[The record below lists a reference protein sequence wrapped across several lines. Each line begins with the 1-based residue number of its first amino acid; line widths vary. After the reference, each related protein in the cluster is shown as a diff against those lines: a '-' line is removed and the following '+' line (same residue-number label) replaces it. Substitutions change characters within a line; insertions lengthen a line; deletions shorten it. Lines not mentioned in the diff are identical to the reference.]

1 MPVRMTKKGRAETRE
16 DKRSEQANQQAM
28 SAQAASS
35 PSEGKGSK
43 KAKEP
48 KSPTERKNEKKA
60 QIREARMTSTAK
72 RYGERYTPGMLSG
85 GQVKLDKNKDGK
97 ISGEDFKMMKRK
109 RGGSTPGLKD
119 YVKKS
124 DSEEKKIKAV
134 DKKTGKEVFVSRK
147 QILTSM
153 DSYRPVESGIK
164 NFVSEYARQKS
175 QERKERLSES
185 DKERAE
191 KMMKRK
197 RGGATRKNPNSPK
210 GQNPISEYDKK
221 GKLKYTA
228 ANQGGMMAK
237 STRGYGA
244 ARTSGM
250 GLQDEQVKPGKV
262 QKAFLGIMAMKKA
275 KKKGAKGAEFLSP
288 ALLAKR
294 ILGKKTGGPISGP
307 KGGLP
312 RMSDIDKD
320 KIGKLKQQLN
330 RFRNTPTKGGG
341 ADESK
346 RMSDKTK
353 QSIKNLVK
361 RIGRLT
367 PAAKIGSD
375 AGKIIRERLKKKIMT
390 PAKKMGGGMI
400 NRFNKGSI
408 ARVPGGYSKEG
419 SGRISDKA
427 LKGNSPQKLFSEK
440 EKMGN
445 KKTSGMRKK
454 MGGGMMMKQYNKGG
468 SVTASCKLGRNK
480 ATKLY

>member
-1 MPVRMTKKGRAETRE
+1 MPVRMLKKDE
-16 DKRSEQANQQAM
+16 DKKENKKKK
-28 SAQAASS
+28 
-35 PSEGKGSK
+35 PKGSSK
-43 KAKEP
+43 LDIFKSYGKYDGKPVELKA
-48 KSPTERKNEKKA
+48 
-60 QIREARMTSTAK
+60 
-72 RYGERYTPGMLSG
+72 G
-85 GQVKLDKNKDGK
+85 GLTGNQHKLDKNKDGK
-97 ISGEDFKMMKRK
+97 ISGEDFKMMKA
-109 RGGSTPGLKD
+109 
-119 YVKKS
+119 KKGKMAS
-124 DSEEKKIKAV
+124 DR
-134 DKKTGKEVFVSRK
+134 DR
-147 QILTSM
+147 
-153 DSYRPVESGIK
+153 
-164 NFVSEYARQKS
+164 RQK
-175 QERKERLSES
+175 EIT
-185 DKERAE
+185 E
-191 KMMKRK
+191 K
-197 RGGATRKNPNSPK
+197 
-210 GQNPISEYDKK
+210 QNPISEYDKK

-320 KIGKLKQQLN
+320 KIEKLKQQFN
-330 RFRNTPTKGGG
+330 RFRNTSTKGGG

-375 AGKIIRERLKKKIMT
+375 AGKRIRERLKKKIMT
-390 PAKKMGGGMI
+390 PA
-400 NRFNKGSI
+400 
-408 ARVPGGYSKEG
+408 
-419 SGRISDKA
+419 
-427 LKGNSPQKLFSEK
+427 
-440 EKMGN
+440 
-445 KKTSGMRKK
+445 KK

>member
-1 MPVRMTKKGRAETRE
+1 MPVRMLKKDEDTKREKGL
-16 DKRSEQANQQAM
+16 K
-28 SAQAASS
+28 
-35 PSEGKGSK
+35 KSK
-43 KAKEP
+43 
-48 KSPTERKNEKKA
+48 
-60 QIREARMTSTAK
+60 
-72 RYGERYTPGMLSG
+72 MLSG

-109 RGGSTPGLKD
+109 K
-119 YVKKS
+119 
-124 DSEEKKIKAV
+124 
-134 DKKTGKEVFVSRK
+134 
-147 QILTSM
+147 
-153 DSYRPVESGIK
+153 
-164 NFVSEYARQKS
+164 
-175 QERKERLSES
+175 
-185 DKERAE
+185 
-191 KMMKRK
+191 
-197 RGGATRKNPNSPK
+197 GGATRKHPNSPK

-262 QKAFLGIMAMKKA
+262 QKAALGALALGIAGKKLMDKKGKKMPLGLGA
-275 KKKGAKGAEFLSP
+275 AALLDKKKKD
-288 ALLAKR
+288 

-320 KIGKLKQQLN
+320 KIDNLKQQLN
-330 RFRNTPTKGGG
+330 RFRNTSTKGGG
-341 ADESK
+341 ADASK
-346 RMSDKTK
+346 IMSDKTK
-353 QSIKNLVK
+353 QSIKKLVE

-375 AGKIIRERLKKKIMT
+375 AGKRIRERLKKKIMT
-390 PAKKMGGGMI
+390 PA
-400 NRFNKGSI
+400 
-408 ARVPGGYSKEG
+408 
-419 SGRISDKA
+419 
-427 LKGNSPQKLFSEK
+427 
-440 EKMGN
+440 
-445 KKTSGMRKK
+445 KK

>member
-1 MPVRMTKKGRAETRE
+1 MPVRMLKKDEDTKREKGL
-16 DKRSEQANQQAM
+16 K
-28 SAQAASS
+28 
-35 PSEGKGSK
+35 KSK
-43 KAKEP
+43 
-48 KSPTERKNEKKA
+48 
-60 QIREARMTSTAK
+60 
-72 RYGERYTPGMLSG
+72 MLSG

-109 RGGSTPGLKD
+109 RGG
-119 YVKKS
+119 
-124 DSEEKKIKAV
+124 
-134 DKKTGKEVFVSRK
+134 
-147 QILTSM
+147 
-153 DSYRPVESGIK
+153 
-164 NFVSEYARQKS
+164 
-175 QERKERLSES
+175 
-185 DKERAE
+185 
-191 KMMKRK
+191 
-197 RGGATRKNPNSPK
+197 ATRKHPNSPK

-262 QKAFLGIMAMKKA
+262 QKAALGALALGIAGKKLMDKKGKKMPLGLGA
-275 KKKGAKGAEFLSP
+275 AALLDKKKKD
-288 ALLAKR
+288 

-320 KIGKLKQQLN
+320 KIDNLKQQLN
-330 RFRNTPTKGGG
+330 RFRNTSTKGGG
-341 ADESK
+341 ADASK
-346 RMSDKTK
+346 IMSDKTK
-353 QSIKNLVK
+353 QSIKKLVE

-367 PAAKIGSD
+367 PSAKIGRD

-390 PAKKMGGGMI
+390 PA
-400 NRFNKGSI
+400 
-408 ARVPGGYSKEG
+408 
-419 SGRISDKA
+419 
-427 LKGNSPQKLFSEK
+427 
-440 EKMGN
+440 
-445 KKTSGMRKK
+445 KK

>member
-1 MPVRMTKKGRAETRE
+1 MPVRMLKKEKKPAGFKST
-16 DKRSEQANQQAM
+16 QQKGNIVKGKLKSQKELKDIM
-28 SAQAASS
+28 KSDEYKKSDY
-35 PSEGKGSK
+35 EGKTK
-43 KAKEP
+43 MLNVATHKA
-48 KSPTERKNEKKA
+48 
-60 QIREARMTSTAK
+60 
-72 RYGERYTPGMLSG
+72 G
-85 GQVKLDKNKDGK
+85 GLTGNQHKLDKNKDGK
-97 ISGEDFKMMKRK
+97 ISGEDFKMMKA
-109 RGGSTPGLKD
+109 
-119 YVKKS
+119 KKGKMAS
-124 DSEEKKIKAV
+124 DR
-134 DKKTGKEVFVSRK
+134 DR
-147 QILTSM
+147 
-153 DSYRPVESGIK
+153 
-164 NFVSEYARQKS
+164 RQK
-175 QERKERLSES
+175 EIT
-185 DKERAE
+185 E
-191 KMMKRK
+191 K
-197 RGGATRKNPNSPK
+197 
-210 GQNPISEYDKK
+210 QNPISEYDKK

-320 KIGKLKQQLN
+320 KIEKLKQQFN
-330 RFRNTPTKGGG
+330 RFRNTSTKGGG

-367 PAAKIGSD
+367 PAAKFGSD
-375 AGKIIRERLKKKIMT
+375 AGQRIRERLKKKIMT
-390 PAKKMGGGMI
+390 PA
-400 NRFNKGSI
+400 
-408 ARVPGGYSKEG
+408 
-419 SGRISDKA
+419 
-427 LKGNSPQKLFSEK
+427 
-440 EKMGN
+440 
-445 KKTSGMRKK
+445 KK

>member
-1 MPVRMTKKGRAETRE
+1 MPIRMLKKDKDKKE
-16 DKRSEQANQQAM
+16 DKKKK
-28 SAQAASS
+28 
-35 PSEGKGSK
+35 PKGSSK
-43 KAKEP
+43 LDIF
-48 KSPTERKNEKKA
+48 KS
-60 QIREARMTSTAK
+60 
-72 RYGERYTPGMLSG
+72 YGKYDGKPVELKTGGLTG

-109 RGGSTPGLKD
+109 GGGSA
-119 YVKKS
+119 
-124 DSEEKKIKAV
+124 I
-134 DKKTGKEVFVSRK
+134 SR
-147 QILTSM
+147 
-153 DSYRPVESGIK
+153 E
-164 NFVSEYARQKS
+164 
-175 QERKERLSES
+175 
-185 DKERAE
+185 
-191 KMMKRK
+191 KRK
-197 RGGATRKNPNSPK
+197 RDLIKK
-210 GQNPISEYDKK
+210 QNPISEYDKK

-294 ILGKKTGGPISGP
+294 ILGKKMGGPISGP

-330 RFRNTPTKGGG
+330 RFRNTSTKGGG

-353 QSIKNLVK
+353 KTIKKLVE

-390 PAKKMGGGMI
+390 PAKKMGGGM
-400 NRFNKGSI
+400 
-408 ARVPGGYSKEG
+408 
-419 SGRISDKA
+419 
-427 LKGNSPQKLFSEK
+427 
-440 EKMGN
+440 
-445 KKTSGMRKK
+445 
-454 MGGGMMMKQYNKGG
+454 MMKQYNKGG

>member
-1 MPVRMTKKGRAETRE
+1 MPIRMLKKDKDKKE
-16 DKRSEQANQQAM
+16 DKKKK
-28 SAQAASS
+28 
-35 PSEGKGSK
+35 PKGSSK
-43 KAKEP
+43 LDIF
-48 KSPTERKNEKKA
+48 KS
-60 QIREARMTSTAK
+60 
-72 RYGERYTPGMLSG
+72 YGKYDGKPVELKTGGLTG

-109 RGGSTPGLKD
+109 GGGSA
-119 YVKKS
+119 
-124 DSEEKKIKAV
+124 I
-134 DKKTGKEVFVSRK
+134 SR
-147 QILTSM
+147 
-153 DSYRPVESGIK
+153 E
-164 NFVSEYARQKS
+164 
-175 QERKERLSES
+175 
-185 DKERAE
+185 
-191 KMMKRK
+191 KRK
-197 RGGATRKNPNSPK
+197 RDLIKK
-210 GQNPISEYDKK
+210 QNPISEYDKK

-262 QKAFLGIMAMKKA
+262 KPVKAVLGALALGIAGKKLMDKKGKKMPLGLGA
-275 KKKGAKGAEFLSP
+275 AALLTKKKKE
-288 ALLAKR
+288 

-330 RFRNTPTKGGG
+330 RFRNTSTKGGG
-341 ADESK
+341 EDESK

-353 QSIKNLVK
+353 KTIKKLVE

-390 PAKKMGGGMI
+390 PAKKMGGGM
-400 NRFNKGSI
+400 
-408 ARVPGGYSKEG
+408 
-419 SGRISDKA
+419 
-427 LKGNSPQKLFSEK
+427 
-440 EKMGN
+440 
-445 KKTSGMRKK
+445 
-454 MGGGMMMKQYNKGG
+454 MMKQYNKGG

>member
-1 MPVRMTKKGRAETRE
+1 MLKKDKDKKE
-16 DKRSEQANQQAM
+16 DKKKK
-28 SAQAASS
+28 
-35 PSEGKGSK
+35 PKGSSK
-43 KAKEP
+43 LDIF
-48 KSPTERKNEKKA
+48 KS
-60 QIREARMTSTAK
+60 
-72 RYGERYTPGMLSG
+72 YGKYDGKPVELKTGGLTG

-124 DSEEKKIKAV
+124 DSKEKMIKVIEDGITKFVKRSKVMDNPSKYTPAPSSMNS
-134 DKKTGKEVFVSRK
+134 KEKSKGGSPFRK
-147 QILTSM
+147 AIL
-153 DSYRPVESGIK
+153 
-164 NFVSEYARQKS
+164 
-175 QERKERLSES
+175 
-185 DKERAE
+185 ERANKRSPGE
-191 KMMKRK
+191 RFSEVDIEFAKQSLKRK
-197 RGGATRKNPNSPK
+197 RGGATRKHPNSPK

-262 QKAFLGIMAMKKA
+262 KPVKAVLGALALGIAGKKLMDKKGKKMPLGLGA
-275 KKKGAKGAEFLSP
+275 AALLTKKKKE
-288 ALLAKR
+288 

-330 RFRNTPTKGGG
+330 RFRNTSTKGGG

-353 QSIKNLVK
+353 QTIKKFVE

-375 AGKIIRERLKKKIMT
+375 AGKRIRERLKKKIMT
-390 PAKKMGGGMI
+390 PA
-400 NRFNKGSI
+400 
-408 ARVPGGYSKEG
+408 
-419 SGRISDKA
+419 
-427 LKGNSPQKLFSEK
+427 
-440 EKMGN
+440 
-445 KKTSGMRKK
+445 KK

>member
-1 MPVRMTKKGRAETRE
+1 MPVRMLKKEKKPAGFKST
-16 DKRSEQANQQAM
+16 QQKGNIVKGKLKSQKELKDIM
-28 SAQAASS
+28 KSDEYKKSDY
-35 PSEGKGSK
+35 EGKTK
-43 KAKEP
+43 MLNVATHKA
-48 KSPTERKNEKKA
+48 
-60 QIREARMTSTAK
+60 
-72 RYGERYTPGMLSG
+72 G
-85 GQVKLDKNKDGK
+85 GLTGNQHKLDKNKDGK
-97 ISGEDFKMMKRK
+97 ISGEDFKMMKA
-109 RGGSTPGLKD
+109 
-119 YVKKS
+119 KKGKMAS
-124 DSEEKKIKAV
+124 DR
-134 DKKTGKEVFVSRK
+134 DR
-147 QILTSM
+147 
-153 DSYRPVESGIK
+153 
-164 NFVSEYARQKS
+164 RQK
-175 QERKERLSES
+175 EIT
-185 DKERAE
+185 E
-191 KMMKRK
+191 K
-197 RGGATRKNPNSPK
+197 
-210 GQNPISEYDKK
+210 QNPISEYDKK

-320 KIGKLKQQLN
+320 KIEKLKQQFN
-330 RFRNTPTKGGG
+330 RFRNTSTKGGG

-375 AGKIIRERLKKKIMT
+375 AGKRIRERLKKKIMT
-390 PAKKMGGGMI
+390 PA
-400 NRFNKGSI
+400 
-408 ARVPGGYSKEG
+408 
-419 SGRISDKA
+419 
-427 LKGNSPQKLFSEK
+427 
-440 EKMGN
+440 
-445 KKTSGMRKK
+445 KK

>member
-1 MPVRMTKKGRAETRE
+1 MPIRMLKKEE
-16 DKRSEQANQQAM
+16 DKKENKKKK
-28 SAQAASS
+28 
-35 PSEGKGSK
+35 PKGSSK
-43 KAKEP
+43 LDIFKSYGKYDGKPVELKA
-48 KSPTERKNEKKA
+48 
-60 QIREARMTSTAK
+60 
-72 RYGERYTPGMLSG
+72 G
-85 GQVKLDKNKDGK
+85 GLTGNQHKLDKNKDGK
-97 ISGEDFKMMKRK
+97 ISGEDFKMMKA
-109 RGGSTPGLKD
+109 
-119 YVKKS
+119 KKGKMAS
-124 DSEEKKIKAV
+124 DR
-134 DKKTGKEVFVSRK
+134 DR
-147 QILTSM
+147 
-153 DSYRPVESGIK
+153 
-164 NFVSEYARQKS
+164 RQK
-175 QERKERLSES
+175 EIT
-185 DKERAE
+185 E
-191 KMMKRK
+191 K
-197 RGGATRKNPNSPK
+197 
-210 GQNPISEYDKK
+210 QNPISEYDKK

-320 KIGKLKQQLN
+320 RIGKLKQQLN
-330 RFRNTPTKGGG
+330 RFRNTSTKGGG
-341 ADESK
+341 ADASK
-346 RMSDKTK
+346 IMSDKTK

-375 AGKIIRERLKKKIMT
+375 AGKRIRERLKKKIMT
-390 PAKKMGGGMI
+390 PA
-400 NRFNKGSI
+400 
-408 ARVPGGYSKEG
+408 
-419 SGRISDKA
+419 
-427 LKGNSPQKLFSEK
+427 
-440 EKMGN
+440 
-445 KKTSGMRKK
+445 KK

>member
-1 MPVRMTKKGRAETRE
+1 MPIRMLKKDKDKKE
-16 DKRSEQANQQAM
+16 DKKKK
-28 SAQAASS
+28 
-35 PSEGKGSK
+35 PKGSSK
-43 KAKEP
+43 LDIF
-48 KSPTERKNEKKA
+48 KS
-60 QIREARMTSTAK
+60 
-72 RYGERYTPGMLSG
+72 YGKYDGKPVELKTGGLTG

-109 RGGSTPGLKD
+109 RGG
-119 YVKKS
+119 
-124 DSEEKKIKAV
+124 
-134 DKKTGKEVFVSRK
+134 
-147 QILTSM
+147 
-153 DSYRPVESGIK
+153 
-164 NFVSEYARQKS
+164 
-175 QERKERLSES
+175 
-185 DKERAE
+185 
-191 KMMKRK
+191 
-197 RGGATRKNPNSPK
+197 ATRKHPNSPK

-262 QKAFLGIMAMKKA
+262 KPVKAVLGALALGIAGKKLMDKKGKKMPLGLGA
-275 KKKGAKGAEFLSP
+275 AALLDKKKKD
-288 ALLAKR
+288 

-320 KIGKLKQQLN
+320 KIDNLKQQLN
-330 RFRNTPTKGGG
+330 RFRNTSTKGGG
-341 ADESK
+341 ADASK
-346 RMSDKTK
+346 IMSDKTK
-353 QSIKNLVK
+353 QTIKKLVE

-375 AGKIIRERLKKKIMT
+375 AGKRIRERLKKKIMT
-390 PAKKMGGGMI
+390 PA
-400 NRFNKGSI
+400 
-408 ARVPGGYSKEG
+408 
-419 SGRISDKA
+419 
-427 LKGNSPQKLFSEK
+427 
-440 EKMGN
+440 
-445 KKTSGMRKK
+445 KK

>member
-1 MPVRMTKKGRAETRE
+1 MPVRMLKKDE
-16 DKRSEQANQQAM
+16 DKKENKKKK
-28 SAQAASS
+28 
-35 PSEGKGSK
+35 PKGSSK
-43 KAKEP
+43 LDIFKSYGKYDGKPVELKA
-48 KSPTERKNEKKA
+48 
-60 QIREARMTSTAK
+60 
-72 RYGERYTPGMLSG
+72 G
-85 GQVKLDKNKDGK
+85 GLTGNQHKLDKNKDGK
-97 ISGEDFKMMKRK
+97 ISGEDFKMMKA
-109 RGGSTPGLKD
+109 
-119 YVKKS
+119 KKGKMAS
-124 DSEEKKIKAV
+124 DR
-134 DKKTGKEVFVSRK
+134 DR
-147 QILTSM
+147 
-153 DSYRPVESGIK
+153 
-164 NFVSEYARQKS
+164 RQK
-175 QERKERLSES
+175 EIT
-185 DKERAE
+185 E
-191 KMMKRK
+191 K
-197 RGGATRKNPNSPK
+197 
-210 GQNPISEYDKK
+210 QNPISEYDKK

-320 KIGKLKQQLN
+320 KIEKLKQQFN
-330 RFRNTPTKGGG
+330 RFRNTSTKGGG

-367 PAAKIGSD
+367 PAAKFGSD
-375 AGKIIRERLKKKIMT
+375 AGQRIRERLKKKIMT
-390 PAKKMGGGMI
+390 PA
-400 NRFNKGSI
+400 
-408 ARVPGGYSKEG
+408 
-419 SGRISDKA
+419 
-427 LKGNSPQKLFSEK
+427 
-440 EKMGN
+440 
-445 KKTSGMRKK
+445 KK